1 MTLANGQLKRRAST
15 MTSRLTWFVIG
26 NELAVLEIPQ
36 WTGFFRTSSP
46 SAHADHFIESRPT
59 RERIIRGMDGYETAT
74 AGNVVL
80 ECRLQFRRPPL
91 IRSIVVEDDG
101 LVYRKVRPEPAEV
114 TAGGR
119 SGDNIDLKQSGL
131 FELFFE
137 YAGYELPLVIWPAAL
152 SIENHDARRAL
163 CPRSN
168 GRKYKC
174 GAHNEPRRSHYFFH
188 FTGPSGSAKANSE
201 APPPKTTNCRPSI
214 S

>member
-1 MTLANGQLKRRAST
+1 MILANGQLKRRAST
-15 MTSRLTWFVIG
+15 MASRLTWFVIG

-46 SAHADHFIESRPT
+46 PTHADHFIESRPT
-59 RERIIRGMDGYETAT
+59 RERIIRGMDAYEAAT

-80 ECRLQFRRPPL
+80 ECRLQFPRPPL

-101 LVYRKVRPEPAEV
+101 LVLRKLGREPTDVA
-114 TAGGR
+114 AGGGR
-119 SGDNIDLKQSGL
+119 GEKIDLKQSGL

-163 CPRSN
+163 CPQSN
-168 GRKYKC
+168 GRK
-174 GAHNEPRRSHYFFH
+174 
-188 FTGPSGSAKANSE
+188 
-201 APPPKTTNCRPSI
+201 
-214 S
+214 